1 LGFLVRDAPG
11 RVTPAWERLDTQ
23 RAARRLERF
32 CCVDGQA
39 GVDRPWERAAQ
50 AALRRA
56 GTSLRPEQSVL
67 VAVEDCVDVAA
78 ALFELVTH
86 GDQLRMFVF
95 SVAVASERRGRGGI
109 VADQLMAELRRLACD
124 EARQRGCRSIVFVG
138 KIHVRNLASE
148 RAAKR
153 TGLEPGTEI
162 VGDYRF
168 WGRRLDVDD
177 VDL

>member
-1 LGFLVRDAPG
+1 M
-11 RVTPAWERLDTQ
+11 TPAWERLDTQ
-23 RAARRLERF
+23 RAARSLERF
-32 CCVDGQA
+32 SCVDGQA

-67 VAVEDCVDVAA
+67 VGVEDCVDVAV
-78 ALFELVTH
+78 ALFELVAQ

-95 SVAVASERRGRGGI
+95 SVAVAIERRGQGGI
-109 VADQLMAELRRLACD
+109 VADQLLAELLRLACD
-124 EARQRGCRSIVFVG
+124 EAKHRGCRSIVFVG
-138 KIHVRNLASE
+138 KIHVLNLPSE

-153 TGLEPGTEI
+153 ARLEPGTEI
-162 VGDYRF
+162 VQDYRF
-168 WGRRLDVDD
+168 WGRRLEVDD